1 MKEKNEGLMKPEYG
15 TWSCWSLFETLKFS
29 TKKVDDV
36 FKFPHWRDNEA
47 YISSV
52 SPSSGQRCFDI
63 GSKNVYMGPQQWGF
77 YYLIHYE
84 YMNISLS
91 RM

>member
-1 MKEKNEGLMKPEYG
+1 MKPEYG
-15 TWSCWSLFETLKFS
+15 TWSCQSLFETLKFS

-36 FKFPHWRDNEA
+36 FKFPHWRDHEA
-47 YISSV
+47 HISSV

-63 GSKNVYMGPQQWGF
+63 GSKNVYMGPQQSGF
-77 YYLIHYE
+77 YYLILYE